1 MTFGLLMA
9 RARRITL
16 IADLDRVAG
25 ELRRTNTLIGSALRL
40 LTDNAENQKTLK
52 TSLATLTRVLDAV
65 HWDVI
70 SKGDPEAWL
79 YFYERFLTT
88 YDSELRRKTGSYYTP
103 PEVVISMMRLVDE
116 ALKSGAYFSL
126 TEGLASP
133 DVTVADPATGTGTYL
148 LGVLGGLIAL
158 ESRQAGLLT
167 RICDGPL
174 ISADTLRTAG
184 AFDVTRKGRGSNA
197 DSRQDS
203 LL

>member
-1 MTFGLLMA
+1 MA